1 MLRKYDEKVIE
12 VRDALISIGET
23 VVDSLGDALTFIKD
37 DNISSLKDISVS
49 FKTLDSKS
57 SEIDNKII
65 TTLAL
70 YSPEATDLREMVAYL
85 KCTNELMRSAKNVKE
100 FLKLFRKAYSDDLNT
115 KMINEYTIPLLKS
128 AKLSLET
135 SVSMIDDRNKEHIEE
150 KYQRV
155 QIEEIKTDDLYE
167 MVEKNILKIM
177 SKNLELSKE
186 YFDILSS
193 LRRLERTSDRAVSL
207 ANLLQFAEIG
217 GEL

>member
-12 VRDALISIGET
+12 VRDELISIGET

-155 QIEEIKTDDLYE
+155 QIEETKTDDLYE
-167 MVEKNILKIM
+167 MVEKNILKLM
-177 SKNLELSKE
+177 SKNLELAKE

>member
-12 VRDALISIGET
+12 VRDELISIGET

>member
-12 VRDALISIGET
+12 VRDELISIGET
-23 VVDSLGDALTFIKD
+23 VVDSLGDALMFIKD